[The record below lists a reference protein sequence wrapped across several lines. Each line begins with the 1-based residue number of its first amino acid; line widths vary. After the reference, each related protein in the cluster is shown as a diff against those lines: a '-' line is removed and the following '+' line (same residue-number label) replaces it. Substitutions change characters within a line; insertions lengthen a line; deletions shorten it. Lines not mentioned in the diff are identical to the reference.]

1 MQFATCEPHR
11 AFEYLGKEL
20 PLKRFNKKTMP
31 KLFEA
36 LNADIVRITDPMMH
50 RLALIGGNN
59 YKDEHRS
66 LMQEINAEIN
76 NAPTKEAT

>member
-20 PLKRFNKKTMP
+20 PSKMFNKDVMP

-36 LNADIVRITDPMMH
+36 LKSDIVRITDPMMH
-50 RLALIGGNN
+50 PLALIGGNN
-59 YKDEHRS
+59 YKDEHQS
-66 LMQEINAEIN
+66 LMQEIKTEIN
-76 NAPTKEAT
+76 NAPIREAT